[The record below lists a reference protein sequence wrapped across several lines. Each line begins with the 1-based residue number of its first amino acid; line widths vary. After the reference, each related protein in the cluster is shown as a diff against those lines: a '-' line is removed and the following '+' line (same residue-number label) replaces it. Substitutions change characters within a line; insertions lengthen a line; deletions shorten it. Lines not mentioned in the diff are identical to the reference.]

1 MKVILAS
8 LTPLS
13 ISTSII
19 FTPTPNEPDLLPSH
33 SLPHS
38 HSWVCW
44 KVSHNQENCFQPT
57 FTHDQQAQTQ
67 HWPAKKLR
75 VIQSSPTPCNPMDY
89 SPPGSSAH
97 GILQARILEWIAIPF
112 SRGSSQ
118 PRDRTQISQAD
129 SLPPEPPGKPRILEW
144 AAYPPPIFLVFYMGR
159 KREATWQELP
169 HFNLPKYLIWGL
181 FLLPCFNH
189 EMFLL
194 LTTVS
199 LSILYI

>member
-44 KVSHNQENCFQPT
+44 KVSLNQENCFQPT

-67 HWPAKKLR
+67 HCPAKKLK
-75 VIQSSPTPCNPMDY
+75 VTQSSPTLCNPMDY

-97 GILQARILEWIAIPF
+97 GICQARILEWIATPF

-118 PRDRTQISQAD
+118 PRDRTQVSHVAGGFFTTWATREAQEYW
-129 SLPPEPPGKPRILEW
+129 SGRPIL
-144 AAYPPPIFLVFYMGR
+144 YPYCLLFYMGR
-159 KREATWQELP
+159 KREVTWQELP
-169 HFNLPKYLIWGL
+169 HF
-181 FLLPCFNH
+181 
-189 EMFLL
+189 
-194 LTTVS
+194 
-199 LSILYI
+199 